1 MQFVTESV
9 RHQLRFCDIISNH
22 WFPPQQ
28 PNHRLYSVY
37 SFVPFVHFETDWSQR
52 DPQVAQC
59 VQFCKVWT
67 FWNWSDWSKRDQQVV
82 QCVQLYSLKLIGN
95 KGTNSI
101 VSDLVNILKMIGLE
115 GTLRFVQ
122 CVQFCTVYSISFS
135 SISVSHTKHRLL
147 EIQKHL

>member
-1 MQFVTESV
+1 MKLIGPKGT
-9 RHQLRFCDIISNH
+9 N
-22 WFPPQQ
+22 
-28 PNHRLYSVY
+28 RLYSVY
-37 SFVPFVHFETDWSQR
+37 SLDI
-52 DPQVAQC
+52 
-59 VQFCKVWT
+59 
-67 FWNWSDWSKRDQQVV
+67 
-82 QCVQLYSLKLIGN
+82 LKLIGP
-95 KGTNSI
+95 KGTDRLYSFVQFETDGTKGTKSI

>member
-1 MQFVTESV
+1 MYS
-9 RHQLRFCDIISNH
+9 LDILKLIGPKGTN
-22 WFPPQQ
+22 
-28 PNHRLYSVY
+28 RLYS
-37 SFVPFVHFETDWSQR
+37 FVQFETDGTKGTKSIVSDLVNILKMIGLEGTLR
-52 DPQVAQC
+52 FVQC
-59 VQFCKVWT
+59 VQFET
-67 FWNWSDWSKRDQQVV
+67 D
-82 QCVQLYSLKLIGN
+82 GN
-95 KGTNSI
+95 KGTKSI